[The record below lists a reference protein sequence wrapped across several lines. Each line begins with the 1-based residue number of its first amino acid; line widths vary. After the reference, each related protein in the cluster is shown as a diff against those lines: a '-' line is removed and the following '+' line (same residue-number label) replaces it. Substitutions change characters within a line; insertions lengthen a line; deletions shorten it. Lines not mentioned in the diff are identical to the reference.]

1 MNKNWRNITYTI
13 GLTASLLSASS
24 VCFAQIGAYP
34 SINNRITHAKQVLA
48 ELDDKALTCM
58 SSFNLN
64 LGEAAALL
72 CDEFMRAI
80 DGELL
85 ASYLEDCSAANTWRD
100 ALVAQ
105 NLEAN
110 TALQTGAARGLKLA
124 IETYCDKGALQQQTT
139 YVTTAFNTLVK
150 GTLLNQAVTQSFELR
165 LSELEQQIFIDRE
178 KRALQRAIET
188 QRLQRE
194 QATQNQFRDIEN
206 ELIRQQINN

>member
-124 IETYCDKGALQQQTT
+124 IETYCDKG
-139 YVTTAFNTLVK
+139 VK

-178 KRALQRAIET
+178 RRALQRAIET